1 MISWMFVLVTSALV
15 AGVFGLGTL
24 AAAFEI
30 VIAVTAVL
38 AVIGWA
44 TAGGAPA
51 TVGPGVRGQR
61 SSARPRRVAT

>member
-44 TAGGAPA
+44 TAGS
-51 TVGPGVRGQR
+51 TVYGPGARGQR

>member
-1 MISWMFVLVTSALV
+1 MISWMFLLVTSALV

-44 TAGGAPA
+44 TAGGSTA
-51 TVGPGVRGQR
+51 VSPGARGQR